1 MSVSDVIYG
10 ASWGAEYEVL
20 TYDNESDEMRVKSS
34 HTTLRESK
42 RAARRL
48 ARSLGVPC
56 RESGRPPAV
65 WVPKLRC
72 WVPLQAT

>member
-10 ASWGAEYEVL
+10 ASWGTSYDVL
-20 TYDNESDEMRVKSS
+20 TYDDDDDDLRVKSS

-48 ARSLGVPC
+48 ARALGVPC
-56 RESGRPPAV
+56 RQSGRHPEM
-65 WVPKLRC
+65 WTPKLRR
-72 WVPLQAT
+72 WVFC

>member
-1 MSVSDVIYG
+1 MSVSDVVYG
-10 ASWGAEYEVL
+10 ASWGTGYEVL
-20 TYDNESDEMRVKSS
+20 TYDDDSDDLRVKSS
-34 HTTLRESK
+34 HTTLREAK

-56 RESGRPPAV
+56 RESGRQPWV

-72 WVPLQAT
+72 WVAC